1 MKRLVLMCFFF
12 VLLFSVSDDDMP
24 CVKSVGE
31 MFETRTAKSRPV
43 YVCAREREGRFPCR
57 RCQLIQ
63 THNSSHQY
71 VRRRHLFKDVYSAF
85 LAFSWSF
92 NRSFLRRRNRKNKTF
107 SETSFWRRCCQFLW
121 EDDVSFERNTQIIL
135 ERFFCFSIIV
145 SLHRGIFL
153 FFRSGFHGSLV
164 AYWTLFYFFFH
175 LPNRR
180 IGYSWAVGSFT
191 RRFISSLNWKTRTHF
206 YVTSNLI
213 SAISSFLYLNW
224 RS

>member
-1 MKRLVLMCFFF
+1 MLHEFPWPSMKRLVLMCFFF
-12 VLLFSVSDDDMP
+12 VLFFSVSDDDMP

-63 THNSSHQY
+63 THNSSHQC

-92 NRSFLRRRNRKNKTF
+92 NRSFLRRRIRKNKTF

-145 SLHRGIFL
+145 SLHRGIFCSFVPVFTVL
-153 FFRSGFHGSLV
+153 SLPIGRF
-164 AYWTLFYFFFH
+164 FYFFSTFQ
-175 LPNRR
+175 
-180 IGYSWAVGSFT
+180 IGESDTVELSAASRVGSSRLSTERQGRIFT
-191 RRFISSLNWKTRTHF
+191 WHQI
-206 YVTSNLI
+206 
-213 SAISSFLYLNW
+213 
-224 RS
+224 